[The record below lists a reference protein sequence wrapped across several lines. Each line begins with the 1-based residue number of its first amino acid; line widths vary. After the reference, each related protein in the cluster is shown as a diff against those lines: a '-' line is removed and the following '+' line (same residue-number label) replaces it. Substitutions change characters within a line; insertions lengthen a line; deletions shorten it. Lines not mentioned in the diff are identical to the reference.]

1 MHSVRYIDQIK
12 DYPAFNS
19 SSGIILSTQFL
30 TSILLPHL
38 LIILSLL
45 TNYPTHM
52 PTKAERLA
60 AWKAK
65 KAAAASAAS
74 SSSLPVAPTAA
85 KAHAPVSTSLKLS
98 KSLSLKMGAKRKAG
112 SVKSSGSAPPSK
124 KINAAFDDSDDEDDA
139 DNPASGKGADSRP
152 TFFDEDDEAEDGSA
166 MDVDDDGKDALDA
179 YMMTTLDK
187 SELVEQDTS
196 AIGSKSSLPPQTT
209 TTVITLDE
217 VIKESETVNVDLDE
231 KQTSTLLKV
240 LTGDEGASDPSSSS
254 TEIPGADL
262 ATAVIEDLKKKAAE
276 AAKAREQRVEIGRLF
291 GSDDGP
297 EESERLLELYEQDGL
312 SRNAEKV
319 MINKKKFIADVDH
332 ASIDYI
338 KVTKNLYVPKEKL
351 RIGKNGLNKE
361 EVQEMRRKI
370 DVKVRGAG
378 VIPVPVSTF
387 EDSGLSPR
395 VLDILSVRMKITQ
408 PFPIQAQCL
417 PCIMSGRD
425 VIGIAKVR
433 HVCMFWSSRS
443 LFACTILTPLGSP
456 QTGSGKTLAFVLPL
470 LRHIMSQPPL
480 EPGESGPI
488 GLILAPARELALQ
501 IAEVAKRFC
510 KHLNLKSSC
519 VYGGGAVAEQI
530 GELKRGKN
538 SVENFKASSLHAAH
552 PYLARYT
559 QGPKSLLPHLEGL
572 LTF

>member
-1 MHSVRYIDQIK
+1 
-12 DYPAFNS
+12 
-19 SSGIILSTQFL
+19 
-30 TSILLPHL
+30 
-38 LIILSLL
+38 
-45 TNYPTHM
+45 M

-65 KAAAASAAS
+65 KAAAASAGPS
-74 SSSLPVAPTAA
+74 SSPQAAPPVA
-85 KAHAPVSTSLKLS
+85 KGGDPVSTSTKLS
-98 KSLSLKMGAKRKAG
+98 KPLSLKVGTKRKAG
-112 SVKSSGSAPPSK
+112 AAKTSRSSLPSK
-124 KINAAFDDSDDEDDA
+124 KINAAFADSDDEDDS
-139 DNPASGKGADSRP
+139 DNAASGKGADSRP
-152 TFFDEDDEAEDGSA
+152 SFFDEEDDGDGGSA
-166 MDVDDDGKDALDA
+166 MEVDDDGKDALDA

-196 AIGSKSSLPPQTT
+196 AIGSKSTLPPPPTT
-209 TTVITLDE
+209 TSITLDE
-217 VIKESETVNVDLDE
+217 VMKESETINEDLDE
-231 KQTSTLLKV
+231 KQASTLLKV
-240 LTGDEGASDPSSSS
+240 LTGEDASDPSSS
-254 TEIPGADL
+254 ADL
-262 ATAVIEDLKKKAAE
+262 PEADQAAAVIEDLKKKAAE

-338 KVTKNLYVPKEKL
+338 KVAKNLYVPKEKL

-433 HVCMFWSSRS
+433 H
-443 LFACTILTPLGSP
+443 
-456 QTGSGKTLAFVLPL
+456 
-470 LRHIMSQPPL
+470 LR
-480 EPGESGPI
+480 
-488 GLILAPARELALQ
+488 
-501 IAEVAKRFC
+501 V
-510 KHLNLKSSC
+510 
-519 VYGGGAVAEQI
+519 
-530 GELKRGKN
+530 
-538 SVENFKASSLHAAH
+538 
-552 PYLARYT
+552 
-559 QGPKSLLPHLEGL
+559 
-572 LTF
+572 